1 MNRELKR
8 VSAVVLVMFLALFG
22 STTVIQAFQ
31 ADALR
36 LDARNT
42 RALYDSYDTERGPIL
57 AGSTV
62 IAESVPTG
70 DQFVFQRQYPQ
81 GELYAPVTGFFNPTQ
96 GSAGLEQYMN
106 DYLSGTSNS
115 QFLDG
120 INRIVAGQAPKG
132 AAVEVTIDPVVQEAA
147 FEALGDRQGAVVAI
161 EPSTGRILA
170 MVSTP
175 TYDPNSLASHDSKSV
190 ISTYAAL
197 EDDPL
202 DPLVNRATSG
212 DMNPPGSSFKVIV
225 AAAALA
231 SGDYTPES
239 TFDNPASLKLPGSDA
254 VVNNFTRSTCGPGD
268 TVTLAEALRQS
279 CNIPFAE
286 LGMELGDDALREQ
299 AEKFGFNSEM
309 ALPTPTGISVYPSD
323 LDAAQTGLTS
333 FGQFEVRATP
343 LQMALVSAGIANDG
357 TVMQPTLVDQVTGRN
372 LEVLKSFEPQVM
384 SEALTEEQ
392 CVPLTEM
399 MISAVSDGQSNGARI
414 EGVDVAGKTG
424 TAQNGTSESGA
435 DEPYSLW
442 FTGFAPAENPEV
454 AVAVVVENDGNLG
467 RHSSGNIVASPIAK
481 KVIEAVL
488 NK

>member
-8 VSAVVLVMFLALFG
+8 VSVVVLVMFFALFG
-22 STTVIQAFQ
+22 STTVIQVFQ

-62 IAESVPTG
+62 IAQSVPTG
-70 DQFVFQRQYPQ
+70 DQYVFQREYPQ
-81 GELYAPVTGFFNPTQ
+81 GALYAPVTGFFNPTQ
-96 GSAGLEQYMN
+96 GSAGIEQSMN

-115 QFLDG
+115 QFLDS

-132 AAVEVTIDPVVQEAA
+132 AAVEVTIDPVVQQAA
-147 FEALGDRQGAVVAI
+147 FDALGDRQGAVVAI

-170 MVSTP
+170 MVTSP
-175 TYDPNSLASHDSKSV
+175 TYDPNVLASHDSESV
-190 ISTYAAL
+190 IAAYEAL
-197 EDDPL
+197 DADPL
-202 DPLVNRATSG
+202 DPLSNRATSG
-212 DMNPPGSSFKVIV
+212 DMNPPGSTFKIVV
-225 AAAALA
+225 AAAAIA
-231 SGDYTPES
+231 SGKYTPES
-239 TFDNPASLKLPGSDA
+239 TFPNPASLQLPGSDA
-254 VVNNFTRSTCGPGD
+254 VVYNWTRTTCGPGE
-268 TVTLAEALRQS
+268 TVTLAEAIRQS
-279 CNIPFAE
+279 CNIPLAE

-309 ALPTPTGISVYPSD
+309 ALPTPTGVSVYPEQP
-323 LDAAQTGLTS
+323 LDDAQTALTA
-333 FGQFEVRATP
+333 FGQYEVRATP
-343 LQMALVSAGIANDG
+343 LQMALVSAGIANKG
-357 TVMQPTLVDQVTGRN
+357 TVMAPTLVDRVTGRN
-372 LEVLKSFEPQVM
+372 LEVLKTFEPQVM

-399 MISAVSDGQSNGARI
+399 MVNGVSAGQSNGARI

-424 TAQNGTSESGA
+424 TAQNGD

-442 FTGFAPAENPEV
+442 FTGFAPASNPEV

-467 RHSSGNIVASPIAK
+467 HHSSGNIIAAPIAK

>member
-8 VSAVVLVMFLALFG
+8 VSVVVLVMFFALFG
-22 STTVIQAFQ
+22 STTIIQVFQ
-31 ADALR
+31 TDALR

-62 IAESVPTG
+62 IAQSVPTG
-70 DQFVFQRQYPQ
+70 DEYVFQREYPQ
-81 GELYAPVTGFFNPTQ
+81 GALYAPVTGFFNTSQ
-96 GSAGLEQYMN
+96 GSAGIEQYMN

-115 QFLDG
+115 QFLDS
-120 INRIVAGQAPKG
+120 INRIVTGQAPKG
-132 AAVEVTIDPVVQEAA
+132 AAVEVTIDPVVQQAA
-147 FEALGDRQGAVVAI
+147 FDALGDREGAVVAI

-175 TYDPNSLASHDSKSV
+175 TYDPNVLASHDAKGV
-190 ISTYAAL
+190 ISAYQAL

-202 DPLVNRATSG
+202 DPLANRATSG
-212 DMNPPGSSFKVIV
+212 DMNPPGSTFKIVV
-225 AAAALA
+225 AAAAIA
-231 SGDYTPES
+231 SGKYTPES
-239 TFDNPASLKLPGSDA
+239 TFANPASMTLPGSDA
-254 VVNNFTRSTCGPGD
+254 TVYNWTRSTCGPGE
-268 TVTLAEALRQS
+268 TVTLAEAIRQS
-279 CNIPFAE
+279 CNIPMAE
-286 LGMELGDDALREQ
+286 LGMELGDDALRDM

-309 ALPTPTGISVYPSD
+309 ALPTPTGVSVYPKD
-323 LDAAQTGLTS
+323 LDDAQTGLTS
-333 FGQFEVRATP
+333 FGQWEVRTTP
-343 LQMALVSAGIANDG
+343 LQMALVSAGIANKG
-357 TVMQPTLVDQVTGRN
+357 KVMQPTLVDRVTGRN
-372 LEVLKSFEPQVM
+372 LEVLKSFEPEVM
-384 SEALTEEQ
+384 SQALTEEQ

-399 MISAVSDGQSNGARI
+399 MVNGVAVGQSNGATI

-424 TAQNGTSESGA
+424 TAQNGD

-442 FTGFAPAENPEV
+442 FTGFAPASNPEV

-467 RHSSGNIVASPIAK
+467 HHSSGNIVAAPIAK